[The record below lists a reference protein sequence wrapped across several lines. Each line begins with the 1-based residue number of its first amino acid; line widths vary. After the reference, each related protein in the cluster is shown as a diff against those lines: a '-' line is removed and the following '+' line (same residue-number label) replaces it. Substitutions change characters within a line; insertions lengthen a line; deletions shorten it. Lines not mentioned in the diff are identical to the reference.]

1 MTTAENSLP
10 WSATFIKGTENFFE
24 FPLNV
29 RLTIFVIPVGFLF
42 IVLGIVSSSWSESDS
57 SRLGLWD
64 HCSTL
69 ASYECCDSIINFLG
83 KDTPGWIKTTSAFQI
98 MSMFAA
104 IGCGVAVITTMCV
117 SKYKDNI
124 KINKLVWM
132 SYLITAFLLM
142 ISISV
147 YGGTYHKE
155 DWLKD
160 HRLSG
165 SFACATIAFFLYLCG
180 GLAIIIMSF
189 QGENKVEVVY
199 IPKNEEPRPN
209 SSLPSHYL
217 WLAKRPIET
226 PKYWTK
232 FDNSKRIDEW
242 ISQNPSSLVHLVP
255 ASTRELS
262 AIDKLVQMTWKEDL
276 VGVGRDARG
285 IDPLVYKKL
294 QVIKVERVENAPLFE
309 KYAENRAKLFRK
321 VGRGV
326 PFNKLEQTDNAR
338 RGRIITT
345 SEDVLLRDVYPAV
358 NEYYLFHGTPVEI
371 VDAIVTQGLDAR
383 LNKRG
388 MFGPAVYAAE
398 SSTKSDSYAGL
409 VIPEPFTACY
419 RS

>member
-1 MTTAENSLP
+1 M
-10 WSATFIKGTENFFE
+10 
-24 FPLNV
+24 
-29 RLTIFVIPVGFLF
+29 
-42 IVLGIVSSSWSESDS
+42 
-57 SRLGLWD
+57 
-64 HCSTL
+64 
-69 ASYECCDSIINFLG
+69 
-83 KDTPGWIKTTSAFQI
+83 
-98 MSMFAA
+98 
-104 IGCGVAVITTMCV
+104 
-117 SKYKDNI
+117 
-124 KINKLVWM
+124 
-132 SYLITAFLLM
+132 
-142 ISISV
+142 
-147 YGGTYHKE
+147 
-155 DWLKD
+155 
-160 HRLSG
+160 
-165 SFACATIAFFLYLCG
+165 
-180 GLAIIIMSF
+180 
-189 QGENKVEVVY
+189 EVVY

-262 AIDKLVQMTWKEDL
+262 AIDKLVQRTWKEDL

-398 SSTKSDSYAGL
+398 SSTKSDSYAGEKYI
-409 VIPEPFTACY
+409 VV
-419 RS
+419 